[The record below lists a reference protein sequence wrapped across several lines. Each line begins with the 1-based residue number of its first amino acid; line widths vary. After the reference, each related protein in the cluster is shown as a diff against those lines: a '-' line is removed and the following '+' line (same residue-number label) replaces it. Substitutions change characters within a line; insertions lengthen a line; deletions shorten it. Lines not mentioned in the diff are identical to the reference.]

1 MEGSI
6 LGFTLTDKGAKTGE
20 MQFFLLSSLPSPLQM
35 GQKHQVSGNSGADLK
50 PAANGF

>member
-35 GQKHQVSGNSGADLK
+35 GQKHQVSGKSGADLK

>member
-6 LGFTLTDKGAKTGE
+6 LGFTLTNKGAETGNAV
-20 MQFFLLSSLPSPLQM
+20 FLLSSLPSPLQM
-35 GQKHQVSGNSGADLK
+35 GQKHQVSVKSGAHLK